1 MVLGNCLIVLEEER
15 GSVKEGDVVTVEPFV
30 ALW

>member
-15 GSVKEGDVVTVEPFV
+15 GDVKAGDPVWVEPFV
-30 ALW
+30 APW